1 METVLVILSLAVIG
15 YIALKIYSA
24 RTEKFLAENARAE
37 RLQLASLEVLD
48 ELSRRYEND
57 QSETQDY
64 WVNLSDI
71 LVKRLD
77 KVVSK
82 KDEELSDKEAQ
93 FVKLLDQTKT
103 NKANQADVFNQMFVF
118 LKEY

>member
-1 METVLVILSLAVIG
+1 MEAVLIILSLAAIG
-15 YIALKIYSA
+15 YIALKIYST
-24 RTEKFLAENARAE
+24 RTERILAEHVRAE

-57 QSETQDY
+57 KSETQDY

-71 LVKRLD
+71 LVKRLEE
-77 KVVSK
+77 VVK
-82 KDEELSDKEAQ
+82 KSDEELTDKEKK
-93 FVKLLDQTKT
+93 FVSLLDKAKT
-103 NKANQADVFNQMFVF
+103 NKANQADVFNQIFVF

>member
-1 METVLVILSLAVIG
+1 MEAVLIALTLAAIG
-15 YIALKIYSA
+15 YVGLKIYSA

-37 RLQLASLEVLD
+37 RLQLALLEVLD

-57 QSETQDY
+57 QSGTQDY

-77 KVVSK
+77 EVVSK

-93 FVKLLDQTKT
+93 FL
-103 NKANQADVFNQMFVF
+103 
-118 LKEY
+118 